1 MKPSSGAREAD
12 AKDVRVVL
20 ATGSR
25 TRIQAF
31 RFLHIPFLARPSGVN
46 ERTPKRPSEARE
58 IACFLARAK
67 ARSVSKAYPD
77 HVIIGFDS
85 VGSFGGSALEKPDT
99 YLAAWTRL
107 RFLSGRQIA
116 YYTAVHVVY
125 PRGKAEWH
133 HVARNSL
140 AFRTLSEEEIAGYLR
155 DNPDSGDY
163 ALGFK
168 PLRGVSSSFVKE
180 MTGSPSNFFWG
191 IPLEIMPMIVH
202 RAMGRREWV
211 L

>member
-1 MKPSSGAREAD
+1 MKLPSGAREAD

-25 TRIQAF
+25 TRIHAF
-31 RFLHIPFLARPSGVN
+31 RFLHIPFLACPAGVN

-58 IACFLARAK
+58 IACFLAGAK
-67 ARSVSKAYPD
+67 ARSLSKAYPD

-85 VGSFGGSALEKPDT
+85 VGSFAGSALEKPDT
-99 YLAAWTRL
+99 YLAAQARL
-107 RFLSGRQIA
+107 RFLSGRQIV

-125 PRGKAEWH
+125 PRSQAEWRH
-133 HVARNSL
+133 LARNDI
-140 AFRTLSEEEIAGYLR
+140 AFRTLSDEEIAGYLR
-155 DNPDSGDY
+155 DNPDYGDY
-163 ALGFK
+163 ALGFN
-168 PLRGVSSSFVKE
+168 PLRGVSSSFVKK

-191 IPLEIMPMIVH
+191 IPLEIMPMILCTAV
-202 RAMGRREWV
+202 GRREWA